1 MNATP
6 GARLLRRTSLVL
18 STVLIGS
25 LLQGVATPVAAAAPG
40 LPGLP
45 ASEKPVAGTK
55 DTKVK
60 PRAQHKGSRVPT
72 AAPHSTLPKATE
84 VTTSLPALGAK
95 GAKRFASPKGQPI
108 GIARATSTK
117 AGKST
122 AKSSAA
128 SDSLALNGVT
138 SRVFDSQHAKRAGVE
153 GLLFTLAPKPADSSA
168 EGDVPVGVSVDYSS
182 FAQSFGGS
190 YASRMHLVEMP
201 ACALT
206 TPEKQTCRNG
216 RPVTAV
222 NDTARQ
228 TLTANAVSLRADA
241 PTVLA
246 ATAAAEGDKG
256 DYKATSLSPS
266 STWGTSLNSG
276 SFNWSYG
283 FQVPEVPG
291 GLKPSVGLSYSSA
304 AIDGRTGTTNN
315 QGSWVGD
322 GFDLWPGSIERRYK
336 PCADDGVKNADGN
349 KPGDL
354 CWAYD
359 NAYISFNGASGELV
373 QTGTNTFK
381 LKNDDGTKIARSY
394 NPALE
399 NGDNDGEYWRV
410 TTPDGTKYYFGLN
423 RPSDWKDGDEDTNS
437 AWTVPVYGNDA
448 GEKCHGATFAESWCQ
463 QAWRWNLDTVVD
475 THGNAIT
482 YHYGKETN
490 SYGRN
495 LKADDDTSYV
505 RGGYLDKINYGLR
518 QGAYYAPPL
527 AQVVFNNKER
537 CLPQTG
543 VTCASD
549 TIDSKS
555 AYWYDTPWDLNCKA
569 GTSCDNG
576 RLSPSFWTR
585 QRLNSITTQVRNAA
599 GTYDKVDS
607 WAFDYH
613 WGMADIDRQLLLD
626 SIQHT
631 GEAATPTIQLPKT
644 TFTYTQLQNRLDK
657 IGDGYAPFVK
667 DRLFTISDE
676 SGGEVSVNYTDP
688 ACNWSNLPVP
698 EKNTTRCFPQYIGG
712 DSTADADLQW
722 FNKYVTQSVTKTDR
736 TGGSPDQVTL
746 YDYLGDAAWHYDD
759 DDGLT
764 KEKEKTWSQWRG
776 YQHVRVRTGG
786 QGGATE
792 MKTQQDSYFLR
803 GMNGDRL
810 TTAGGTK
817 AVSVALD
824 AGEGDP
830 ITDHEAV
837 PGFGY
842 KTVTFDKP
850 GDEGKILSKTIN
862 RPWYYQTGKKV
873 RDWGTVTSNFT
884 GTSSSK
890 TWTSLDAGAGSKWR
904 TTATATK
911 HDTIAGRI
919 TEANDYGNDTTSTD
933 NTCTR
938 TTYAGDA
945 STAILSL
952 PVRVET
958 VAKACDAPVDKT
970 KDVLS
975 DVRTV
980 YDNGAYG
987 AAPTKGSVTAA
998 ATLKS
1003 HDGTKATYL
1012 EAGATFDSYGRQ
1024 LTATDLTANV
1034 TVTDDNTAVR
1044 TARTDGRKTTTA
1056 YTPTSGFATQTK
1068 VTTPP
1073 AKASDATTAQTTTTD
1088 LDPLRGLVTKQTDTN
1103 NNVTE
1108 YAYDA
1113 LGRTTKVW
1121 AADRRNTQIPTKQFV
1136 YTIAE
1141 DKPVAVATKSLNNTG
1156 GQITSYELFD
1166 GFLRSRQ
1173 IQEPGPDGGGIITD
1187 TFYDERGL
1195 ATRTYEPY
1203 YVTNAPSTELFKPN
1217 DALSVETQT
1226 RTTYDG
1232 LNRAVQTQ
1240 QVAGNSGE
1248 GQVLNTTQTI
1258 YGGDRVT
1265 VIPPVGGT
1273 ATTTLSDARGNTT
1286 ELRQLH
1292 SRSADAAY
1300 DTTTYHYTPRNE
1312 LDKVTDPAGNHW
1324 TYTYDQLGRKIATT
1338 DPDQGTTTTTYDD
1351 RGQVTFV
1358 KGSRTDVPGLAYL
1371 YDDLGRQTEVRE
1383 KSATGTL
1390 RTKQVYDTITG
1401 AKGQLAESTRYVNG
1415 QAYTSKVT
1423 EYDRLYRP
1431 IRTAVVIPSSE
1442 GALQGTYQAGAAFHI
1457 SGLPASESYSAAG
1470 SLAGGSA
1477 NYTYDNATLRPATVY
1492 GEGMTSSV
1500 SYSLT
1505 GKPLQYQMSLTSG
1518 SKITQV
1524 TNTYE
1529 WGTQRLATS
1538 RVDRQDQTGVDRYA
1552 TYHYDEVGNVRAIS
1566 DTSRTGTD
1574 NQCSTYDYLGRLT
1587 EAWAQPTTTCA
1598 AAPAASQV
1606 GGPAPYWQSFTYDKS
1621 GNRATQTRHDVT
1633 GDTTKDLKDTYTYP
1647 TPGTPQ
1653 AHSLSSRTT
1662 TGPAGS
1668 TTDTYTYDSFG
1679 NTITRPGQSLT
1690 WDAEGHLASV
1700 TKGGKTTSYLY
1711 DASGNRLIGR
1721 TPTETTLYLGNTEVT
1736 LPAGATKAKATRYF
1750 DLGGGQTAI
1759 RSDDGTFAFTVADQH
1774 GTGELSI
1781 QASSLALTQRRT
1793 LPFGGERG
1801 TTPTTWPGTK
1811 GFVGGTDDTKTTGL
1825 THLGA
1830 REYDADLG
1838 RFISVDPVLDLTDP
1852 QQMNGYT
1859 YSNNNPTTFSDP
1871 TGLMRIM
1878 PYDGGGGGSTTGGS
1892 SGGGGDTTSAGDETG
1907 GGTASDSGK
1916 LNGGCDT
1923 WDWGCNWDQFT
1934 YSKCGFWDVRC
1945 GIDEQARAM
1954 VDFFWQPVQD
1964 AWDCGAHHQE
1974 DACAWTALTLFTLGE
1989 STTLEMS
1996 LRAQALAL
2004 ENAEASS
2011 GVRAAKPKNCF
2022 LAGTRVLMGDGESKN
2037 IENIK
2042 VGDKVV
2048 ATDPETGETGSR
2060 AVTALIITEG
2070 KKRLNELTIKTE
2082 SGNEKINATSE
2093 HPFWVPS
2100 MGVWLPAT
2108 ELKPGMELLA
2118 SDGSTV
2124 KVRANRPYTKYTRTY
2139 NFTVEE
2145 LHTYYVLAGTTPVL
2159 VHNSCATNSAL
2170 ADLPVHAQPTRFYAR
2185 AGEMQNRIAGNPTT
2199 QEQMFGSEDAGHGG
2213 VSALSNDDLI
2223 RFGGPSGQEPIKG
2236 FRDYAPGDDI
2246 KLPGSRLH
2254 IVDGNNRTAE
2264 IANRVLSGRMDPNT
2278 IIEIM
2283 IGEQ

>member
-1 MNATP
+1 MKASP

-25 LLQGVATPVAAAAPG
+25 LLQGVATPVAAAASS

-72 AAPHSTLPKATE
+72 ATPHSTLPKATE
-84 VTTSLPALGAK
+84 VTSSLPAPGAK
-95 GAKRFASPKGQPI
+95 GASRFASPKGQPI
-108 GIARATSTK
+108 GIARATSSAT
-117 AGKST
+117 GKSR
-122 AKSSAA
+122 AKSSMA
-128 SDSLALNGVT
+128 SDALALNGVT
-138 SRVFDSQHAKRAGVE
+138 SRVFDSQHAKRVGVK
-153 GLLFTLAPKPADSSA
+153 GLLFTLAPKAADSSA
-168 EGDVPVGVSVDYSS
+168 EGKAPLDVSVDYSS

-190 YASRMHLVEMP
+190 YASRMQLVKLP
-201 ACALT
+201 SCALT
-206 TPEKQTCRNG
+206 TPEQDKCRKSQ
-216 RPVTAV
+216 PVAAV
-222 NDTARQ
+222 NNTDQQ
-228 TLTANAVSLRADA
+228 TLTASAMSLQAGA

-246 ATAAAEGDKG
+246 ATAAEEGDKG

-266 STWGTSLNSG
+266 STWATSLNTG
-276 SFNWSYG
+276 DFTWSYD
-283 FQVPEVPG
+283 FQTPEVPG
-291 GLKPSVGLSYSSA
+291 GLKPSVGLSYSSG
-304 AIDGRTGTTNN
+304 AIDGRTGGTNN

-336 PCADDGVKNADGN
+336 PCADDGVKNADGG

-394 NPALE
+394 NTALE

-423 RPSDWKDGDEDTNS
+423 RPSDWKEGDEDTNS
-437 AWTVPVYGNDA
+437 TWTVPVYGNDT

-463 QAWRWNLDTVVD
+463 QGWRWNLDTVVD

-495 LKADDDTSYV
+495 LKAEDDTSYV

-527 AQVVFNNKER
+527 AQVVFDNKER

-585 QRLNSITTQVRNAA
+585 KRLTGITTQVRNTA

-607 WAFDYH
+607 WKFDHH
-613 WGMADIDRQLLLD
+613 WGTADVDYQLLLD

-631 GEAATPTIQLPKT
+631 GESATPAITLPKT
-644 TFTYTQLQNRLDK
+644 TFDYTQLENRLDK
-657 IGDGYAPFVK
+657 TGDGYAPFVK
-667 DRLFTISDE
+667 DRLSSVADE
-676 SGGEVSVNYTDP
+676 SGGQIDANFSAP
-688 ACNWSNLPVP
+688 ACNWSELPTP
-698 EKNTTRCFPQYIGG
+698 ATNTTRCFPQYIGG
-712 DSTADADLQW
+712 DSTDDADLQW
-722 FNKYVTQSVTKTDR
+722 FNKYVTDSVTKTDR
-736 TGGSPDQVTL
+736 TGGSPDQVTM

-803 GMNGDRL
+803 GMNGDRKD
-810 TTAGGTK
+810 ASGGTK
-817 AVSVALD
+817 SVSATLD
-824 AGEGDP
+824 EGEGDP

-850 GDEGKILSKTIN
+850 GGKILGKTVS
-862 RPWYYQTGKKV
+862 RPWYHETGKKV

-884 GTSSSK
+884 GTASSK
-890 TWTSLDAGAGSKWR
+890 TWTSLDAGAGNKWR

-919 TEANDYGNDTTSTD
+919 IEADDYGDDTTSAD

-945 STAILSL
+945 SSAILSM
-952 PVRVET
+952 PVRTET
-958 VAKACDAPVDKT
+958 VAKACDAPVDRT

-975 DVRTV
+975 DVRSA

-987 AAPTKGSVTAA
+987 AAPTKGNVTAVA
-998 ATLKS
+998 SLKS
-1003 HDGTKATYL
+1003 HDGTKATYI
-1012 EAGATFDSYGRQ
+1012 EAGAKFDIYGRP
-1024 LTATDLTANV
+1024 LSTTDLTADV
-1034 TVTDDNTAVR
+1034 TVTDDGTPVR
-1044 TARTDGRKTTTA
+1044 TARTDGRTTTNT
-1056 YTPTSGFATQTK
+1056 YTPTTGFATQAK

-1073 AKASDATTAQTTTTD
+1073 AKASDATTAQVSTTD
-1088 LDPLRGLVTKQTDTN
+1088 FDTVRGLVAKKTDTN
-1103 NNVTE
+1103 NNVAE

-1121 AADRRNTQIPTKQFV
+1121 AADRRNTQTPTKEFV
-1136 YTIAE
+1136 YTVDE

-1173 IQEPGPDGGGIITD
+1173 TQDPGPDGGGVLAD

-1195 ATRTYEPY
+1195 VTKTFEPY
-1203 YVTNAPSTELFKPN
+1203 YVTDAPSTELFKPD

-1226 RTTYDG
+1226 RTAYDG
-1232 LNRAVQTQ
+1232 LNRAVQMQ
-1240 QVAGNSGE
+1240 QMAGNGDG
-1248 GQVLNTTQTI
+1248 GQILNTTKTI
-1258 YGGDRVT
+1258 YGGDRT
-1265 VIPPVGGT
+1265 TTIPPVGGT
-1273 ATTTLSDARGNTT
+1273 ATTVLSDARGNTV

-1300 DTTTYHYTPRNE
+1300 DSTTYHYTPRNE

-1324 TYTYDQLGRKIATT
+1324 TYTYDQLGRKISTT
-1338 DPDQGTTTTTYDD
+1338 DPDQGTATTTYDD
-1351 RGQVTFV
+1351 RGQVTFT

-1390 RTKQVYDTITG
+1390 RTKQVYDTVSG

-1423 EYDRLYRP
+1423 AYDKLYRP
-1431 IRTAVVIPSSE
+1431 IRTAVVIPAAE
-1442 GALQGTYQAGAAFHI
+1442 GALQGTYQTGTTFLP
-1457 SGLPASESYSAAG
+1457 SGLTAGVSYSAAG
-1470 SLAGGSA
+1470 SLPGGST

-1505 GKPLQYQMSLTSG
+1505 GKPLQYQMSLTNSG
-1518 SKITQV
+1518 KITQV

-1538 RVDRQDQTGVDRYA
+1538 RVDRQDQPGVDRYA

-1587 EAWAQPTTTCA
+1587 EAWVQPTTTCA
-1598 AAPAASQV
+1598 TAPAASQV
-1606 GGPAPYWQSFTYDKS
+1606 GGPAPYWQTFTYDKS

-1633 GDTTKDLKDTYTYP
+1633 GDTAKDLKDTYTYP
-1647 TPGTPQ
+1647 KPGTAQ

-1662 TGPAGS
+1662 TSRAGS
-1668 TTDTYTYDSFG
+1668 TTDVYTYDASG

-1690 WDAEGHLASV
+1690 WDVEDHLASV
-1700 TKGGKTTSYLY
+1700 TKSGKTTSYLY

-1721 TPTETTLYLGNTEVT
+1721 TPTETTLYLGNTEVA

-1750 DLGGGQTAI
+1750 DLGGGQMAI

-1781 QASSLALTQRRT
+1781 QASSLAITQRRT

-1859 YSNNNPTTFSDP
+1859 YSNNNPATYSDP
-1871 TGLMRIM
+1871 TGLWLD
-1878 PYDGGGGGSTTGGS
+1878 DGTGHNEPRPGQHRE
-1892 SGGGGDTTSAGDETG
+1892 DAGKAP
-1907 GGTASDSGK
+1907 GGTGENGCYYTCGQPSTKGTGSDSGDSDTGGNDSGG
-1916 LNGGCDT
+1916 NGPCGNNWFSGVCHGFGELVYGVVGNVPRTAELAGWLVDGDCWHGGAGAPGCDY
-1923 WDWGCNWDQFT
+1923 GNT
-1934 YSKCGFWDVRC
+1934 YDEWVAGQGFDTSSDMYLVPSFL
-1945 GIDEQARAM
+1945 IAM
-1954 VDFFWQPVQD
+1954 LTSREPEEG
-1964 AWDCGAHHQE
+1964 GAV
-1974 DACAWTALTLFTLGE
+1974 AGPKPKPKAK
-1989 STTLEMS
+1989 
-1996 LRAQALAL
+1996 
-2004 ENAEASS
+2004 
-2011 GVRAAKPKNCF
+2011 AKPKLGECHSF
-2022 LAGTRVLMGDGESKN
+2022 APGTGVLLADGTQKA
-2037 IENIK
+2037 IEDVE
-2042 VGDKVV
+2042 VGDVVRTTDVGTGVSVDRKVIDTITTDDDKYFTDV
-2048 ATDPETGETGSR
+2048 TIADGGKLSSVIATDT
-2060 AVTALIITEG
+2060 
-2070 KKRLNELTIKTE
+2070 
-2082 SGNEKINATSE
+2082 
-2093 HPFWVPS
+2093 HPFWVPNADEWVEA
-2100 MGVWLPAT
+2100 GDLVVGQWLKT
-2108 ELKPGMELLA
+2108 SQG
-2118 SDGSTV
+2118 DR
-2124 KVRANRPYTKYTRTY
+2124 VRIVALRHYVERQRTHDL
-2139 NFTVEE
+2139 TIQDI
-2145 LHTYYVLAGTTPVL
+2145 HAYYVLAGSTPVL
-2159 VHNSCATNSAL
+2159 VHNSNGSCGVWQSEFDNLPKGRQGHVREMPDEQTMRDAFERWTAGAEQLPARGPKIPDVYRLEDGTVIQWRTASASGGAT
-2170 ADLPVHAQPTRFYAR
+2170 V
-2185 AGEMQNRIAGNPTT
+2185 
-2199 QEQMFGSEDAGHGG
+2199 
-2213 VSALSNDDLI
+2213 
-2223 RFGGPSGQEPIKG
+2223 
-2236 FRDYAPGDDI
+2236 DI
-2246 KLPGSRLH
+2246 QPGSGGKPMKVHL
-2254 IVDGNNRTAE
+2254 
-2264 IANRVLSGRMDPNT
+2264 P
-2278 IIEIM
+2278 
-2283 IGEQ
+2283 

>member
-1 MNATP
+1 MDTSRMKASP

-25 LLQGVATPVAAAAPG
+25 LLQGVATPVAAAAPS

-45 ASEKPVAGTK
+45 ASEKPVLGTK
-55 DTKVK
+55 DTKVE
-60 PRAQHKGSRVPT
+60 PRAQHTGSRVPT
-72 AAPHSTLPKATE
+72 TAPHSALPKPTE
-84 VTTSLPALGAK
+84 VTTPLPAPGTK
-95 GAKRFASPKGQPI
+95 GAKRFVAPKGQPI
-108 GIARATSTK
+108 GIARAASSE
-117 AGKST
+117 AGKGAVRGSE
-122 AKSSAA
+122 SSAA
-128 SDSLALNGVT
+128 AALNDVT
-138 SRVFDSQHAKRAGVE
+138 SRVLDAQHAKNVGVT
-153 GLLFTLAPKPADSSA
+153 GLLFTLAPKVPDSPAKTKT
-168 EGDVPVGVSVDYSS
+168 PVDVSVDYSS

-190 YASRMHLVEMP
+190 YGSRMHLVELP

-206 TPEKQTCRNG
+206 TPEKQECRNG

-228 TLTANAVSLRADA
+228 TLTANTVSLQADT

-246 ATAAAEGDKG
+246 ATTAAEGDKG

-266 STWGTSLNSG
+266 STWSTSLNSG
-276 SFNWSYG
+276 AFNWSYG

-291 GLKPSVGLSYSSA
+291 GLKPSVGLSYSSG

-373 QTGTNTFK
+373 QTGTDAFK
-381 LKNDDGTKIARSY
+381 LKNDDGTKIVRGY
-394 NPALE
+394 NTALG

-423 RPSDWKDGDEDTNS
+423 RPSDWKEGDEDTNS
-437 AWTVPVYGNDA
+437 AWTVPVYGNDT

-495 LKADDDTSYV
+495 LKADDDTTYV

-543 VTCASD
+543 VTCAPD

-569 GTSCDNG
+569 DTSCDNG

-585 QRLNSITTQVRNAA
+585 QRLNSITTQVQNAA

-631 GEAATPTIQLPKT
+631 GESATPTIQLPKT

-676 SGGEVSVNYTDP
+676 SGGEVSVNYTEP
-688 ACNWSNLPVP
+688 ACNWSNLPIP

-736 TGGSPDQVTL
+736 TGKAPDQVTL

-810 TTAGGTK
+810 NTAGGTK
-817 AVSVALD
+817 SVSVALD
-824 AGEGDP
+824 ADEGDP

-850 GDEGKILSKTIN
+850 GDEGKVLSKTIN

-890 TWTSLDAGAGSKWR
+890 SWTSLDAGAGTKWR

-911 HDTIAGRI
+911 HDTVAGRI
-919 TEANDYGNDTTSTD
+919 TEADDYGDDTTSTD

-938 TTYAGDA
+938 TTYAG
-945 STAILSL
+945 TANSPILNM

-958 VAKACDAPVDKT
+958 VAKACDAPADKT

-980 YDNGAYG
+980 YDNGTYG
-987 AAPTKGSVTAA
+987 AAPTKGNVTAA

-1024 LTATDLTANV
+1024 LTATDLTADV
-1034 TVTDDNTAVR
+1034 TVTDDGTPVR

-1056 YTPTSGFATQTK
+1056 YTPAAGFAIQTK

-1103 NNVTE
+1103 NNITE

-1121 AADRRNTQIPTKQFV
+1121 AADRRSTQIPTKQFV

-1173 IQEPGPDGGGIITD
+1173 TQEPGPDGGAIITD

-1195 ATRTYEPY
+1195 TTRTYEPY

-1248 GQVLNTTQTI
+1248 GQVLNTTKTI

-1292 SRSADAAY
+1292 SRSVDAAY
-1300 DTTTYHYTPRNE
+1300 DSTTYHYTPRNE

-1324 TYTYDQLGRKIATT
+1324 TYTYDQLGRKISTT

-1351 RGQVTFV
+1351 RGQVTFT

-1457 SGLPASESYSAAG
+1457 SGLPASVSYSAAG
-1470 SLAGGSA
+1470 SLPGGSA

-1518 SKITQV
+1518 GKITQV

-1538 RVDRQDQTGVDRYA
+1538 RVDRQDQTGTDRYA
-1552 TYHYDEVGNVRAIS
+1552 TYHYDEVGNVRSLS

-1574 NQCSTYDYLGRLT
+1574 NQCYTYDYLGRLT

-1598 AAPAASQV
+1598 TAPAASQV

-1633 GDTTKDLKDTYTYP
+1633 GDTAKDLKDTYTYP
-1647 TPGTPQ
+1647 TPGTAQ
-1653 AHSLSSRTT
+1653 AHSLTSRKT

-1668 TTDTYTYDSFG
+1668 TTDAYTYDDSG
-1679 NTITRPGQSLT
+1679 NTITRPGQSLI

-1700 TKGGKTTSYLY
+1700 TKSGKVTSYLY

-1750 DLGGGQTAI
+1750 DLGGGQMAI
-1759 RSDDGTFAFTVADQH
+1759 RSDDGTFAFTIADQH

-1801 TTPTTWPGTK
+1801 VAPATWPGTK
-1811 GFVGGTDDTKTTGL
+1811 GFIGGTDDTKATGL

-1878 PYDGGGGGSTTGGS
+1878 PIDGGGGSSTKKKS
-1892 SGGGGDTTSAGDETG
+1892 SGGDSG
-1907 GGTASDSGK
+1907 SDSGSSVDVS
-1916 LNGGCDT
+1916 GATSSESEGCDRACQDALSALAKLMKKEQGSLYRSLANELRKYVLT
-1923 WDWGCNWDQFT
+1923 VAGN
-1934 YSKCGFWDVRC
+1934 SKCVEG
-1945 GIDEQARAM
+1945 AM
-1954 VDFFWQPVQD
+1954 V
-1964 AWDCGAHHQE
+1964 
-1974 DACAWTALTLFTLGE
+1974 
-1989 STTLEMS
+1989 
-1996 LRAQALAL
+1996 
-2004 ENAEASS
+2004 SS
-2011 GVRAAKPKNCF
+2011 GVAAGCADMAKTGSTETWNDLLNEWLNGKGGVRTF
-2022 LAGTRVLMGDGESKN
+2022 GAGSLLTQRLAG
-2037 IENIK
+2037 
-2042 VGDKVV
+2042 
-2048 ATDPETGETGSR
+2048 
-2060 AVTALIITEG
+2060 
-2070 KKRLNELTIKTE
+2070 NEYST
-2082 SGNEKINATSE
+2082 
-2093 HPFWVPS
+2093 
-2100 MGVWLPAT
+2100 
-2108 ELKPGMELLA
+2108 ELLA
-2118 SDGSTV
+2118 ELQKEISAAGYDVNLSDPDVKLGNVSKRKDPKLNFFRDVAGMLTDGKHGSGTPEAFFGSYDQV
-2124 KVRANRPYTKYTRTY
+2124 HQVINVDKRNKS
-2139 NFTVEE
+2139 FTVAFAAYNATGMGSLTHFWPDVAQGRQMGT
-2145 LHTYYVLAGTTPVL
+2145 LHQTYYWTVTV
-2159 VHNSCATNSAL
+2159 
-2170 ADLPVHAQPTRFYAR
+2170 
-2185 AGEMQNRIAGNPTT
+2185 T
-2199 QEQMFGSEDAGHGG
+2199 Q
-2213 VSALSNDDLI
+2213 
-2223 RFGGPSGQEPIKG
+2223 
-2236 FRDYAPGDDI
+2236 
-2246 KLPGSRLH
+2246 
-2254 IVDGNNRTAE
+2254 
-2264 IANRVLSGRMDPNT
+2264 
-2278 IIEIM
+2278 
-2283 IGEQ
+2283 